1 MKKHIAAAIA
11 AINSLLVV
19 GICGAIECDTM
30 PLGKAFAV
38 CLICSAIAI
47 VSAKV
52 VRDEEQASIRYIVS
66 PRLLSRP
73 ASPCRGGGAM
83 CVQGDYR
90 RMKSFKAS
98 SIESANIAHSS
109 ISYGFSFVAIRNG
122 TRQSF
127 LLDGIAACSRD

>member
-19 GICGAIECDTM
+19 GTCGAIECDTM

-52 VRDEEQASIRYIVS
+52 VRDEEQAEDEAVRRSAARAARRAEFAEADELF
-66 PRLLSRP
+66 RLAHRP
-73 ASPCRGGGAM
+73 VRPVAL
-83 CVQGDYR
+83 VR
-90 RMKSFKAS
+90 R
-98 SIESANIAHSS
+98 
-109 ISYGFSFVAIRNG
+109 
-122 TRQSF
+122 
-127 LLDGIAACSRD
+127 